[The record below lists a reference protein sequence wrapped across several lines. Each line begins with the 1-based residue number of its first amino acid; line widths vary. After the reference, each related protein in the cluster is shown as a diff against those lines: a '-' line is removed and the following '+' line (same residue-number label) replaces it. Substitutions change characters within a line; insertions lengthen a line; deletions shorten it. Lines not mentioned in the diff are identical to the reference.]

1 MDWIT
6 ADLIDAINETSWVD
20 GIGTIVVLLLGYA
33 GYKWIKNKFTKPT
46 EIIEHISKILTKRN
60 APLRDDITCIVVSG
74 HTK

>member
-33 GYKWIKNKFTKPT
+33 GYKWIKNKFK
-46 EIIEHISKILTKRN
+46 
-60 APLRDDITCIVVSG
+60 
-74 HTK
+74 